1 VLSARV
7 EDIAEDLRRY
17 REDQTAA
24 WVLSCSDDELVRL
37 CSVADWL
44 VYHGPGRPSGGSM
57 MIAKACA
64 LAAVYVREGAPRDL
78 ARSNRGKPSGT
89 VIPPNEGRRPNY
101 PLQMSVPRDYGV
113 GDDARRF
120 WAGH

>member
-24 WVLSCSDDELVRL
+24 WVLNCSDDELVRV

-44 VYHGPGRPSGGSM
+44 LYHGPGRSAGASM

-78 ARSNRGKPSGT
+78 ARSSRGKQSGAGAPPSA
-89 VIPPNEGRRPNY
+89 GRRPNY
-101 PLQMSVPRDYGV
+101 ELQKSVPRDYGV

-120 WAGH
+120 WTGH